1 MSNDLELFHYGV
13 KGMKWGVRRKVGSDG
28 LAVGKPPGKFA
39 RAKMRVNDRQAKLHE
54 SVKTRQ
60 SGKILNTL
68 SAPDK
73 ILMGKKRFEKYH
85 DTHISALNAQND
97 RIKSGKTTVMD
108 KIDIAFNTPLIDVI
122 RA

>member
-1 MSNDLELFHYGV
+1 MSNDLELFHFGV
-13 KGMKWGVRRKVGSDG
+13 KGMKWGVRRKVDSDG

-39 RAKMRVNDRQAKLHE
+39 RAKMKVNDRQAKLHE

-73 ILMGKKRFEKYH
+73 ILLGKKRFEKHH
-85 DTHISALNAQND
+85 DTQISALKAQND

-122 RA
+122 RS